1 MQNYRLEIVL
11 YDGEET
17 TNALVSK
24 SPSNNFRISLL
35 ERVRIL
41 DKNDHS
47 PQFLK
52 KSYHILVKENVAKIS
67 LNRNKSRIEVFD
79 LDASEKNSR
88 LNFRIMEKNYNNK
101 NQSDISNRF
110 SIDATNNNFPILVL
124 LKPFDYETDGSSFEF
139 TLVAYDVDNS
149 SDSTLI
155 TVIIQ
160 DANDNAPLFMNE
172 NATLIIKENMQINSF
187 IGQVNSSIMEQ
198 RKNNNNY
205 DECNEEIQMDFLRK
219 IYPKSLFHVNM
230 K

>member
-17 TNALVSK
+17 TSALVSK

-52 KSYHILVKENVAKIS
+52 KSYQILVKENVAKIS

-101 NQSDISNRF
+101 NQSEISSRF
-110 SIDATNNNFPILVL
+110 SLDTTNNNFPVLVL

-155 TVIIQ
+155 TIIIQ

-187 IGQVNSSIMEQ
+187 IGQVIS
-198 RKNNNNY
+198 
-205 DECNEEIQMDFLRK
+205 EEWRNK
-219 IYPKSLFHVNM
+219 EKSDN
-230 K
+230 